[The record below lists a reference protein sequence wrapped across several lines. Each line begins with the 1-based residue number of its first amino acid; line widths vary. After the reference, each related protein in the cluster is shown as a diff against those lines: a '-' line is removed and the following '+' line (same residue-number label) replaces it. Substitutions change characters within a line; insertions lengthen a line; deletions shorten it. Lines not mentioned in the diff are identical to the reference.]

1 MNKNQPENKGFWRKM
16 IAFSLFLY
24 FFALFFA
31 PEDVIGGYPFYK
43 WCKWLS
49 YVLLTGGATVGTL
62 QVVSRR
68 KQMAE
73 SLKSSQTSEENSKAD
88 QEGAVVVQETAVANQ
103 KSIVAVQETA
113 ITKPGTAA
121 A

>member
-1 MNKNQPENKGFWRKM
+1 M
-16 IAFSLFLY
+16 ALSLFLY

-73 SLKSSQTSEENSKAD
+73 SLKSSQTSEENSNAD
-88 QEGAVVVQETAVANQ
+88 QESV
-103 KSIVAVQETA
+103 SAVQETA
-113 ITKPGTAA
+113 ITGPGTAA